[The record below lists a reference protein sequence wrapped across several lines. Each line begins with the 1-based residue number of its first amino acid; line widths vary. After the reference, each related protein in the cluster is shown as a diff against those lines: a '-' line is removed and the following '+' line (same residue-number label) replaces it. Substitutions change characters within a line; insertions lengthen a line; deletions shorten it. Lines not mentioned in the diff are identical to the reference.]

1 VTALNIRGRSAGSI
15 VFQIINYTF
24 LAVVAALCLFPILH
38 VFAVSFSGA
47 GPAAANEVVLWPID
61 FNLSSYSTI
70 LSKPA
75 FLSSFGISVER
86 TLFGVVINTVLTL
99 LMGYPLSK
107 TAKEMPG
114 RNVYMWLLVF
124 VMLFNAGLV
133 PNYLLIKTLG
143 FIDSIW
149 ALVLPTA
156 VPVFNVIL
164 VMNFMKMLPREIEEA
179 AFIDGASYW
188 VCWSKLIL
196 PLSKPVIATIVLFSF
211 VMHWN
216 SWYDGLIY
224 MNDNA
229 KYPLQTFLYTVIQD
243 RDITTLDQAQDSTFV
258 NGVTLKAAQIFIAML
273 PVIILY
279 PFLQKYFTK
288 GIVVGAVKG

>member
-1 VTALNIRGRSAGSI
+1 MYTTRSASGLIFS
-15 VFQIINYTF
+15 VANGVF
-24 LAVVAALCLFPILH
+24 LAVAAALCLFPVLH
-38 VFAVSFSGA
+38 IVAVSFSGA
-47 GPAAANEVVLWPID
+47 GPAAANEVVLWPVE
-61 FNLSSYSTI
+61 FTLSSYEAL
-70 LSKPA
+70 LSRAA
-75 FLSSFGISVER
+75 FLTSFGISIER
-86 TLFGVVINTVLTL
+86 TALGVALNTLLTL

-107 TAKEMPG
+107 TSKELPG
-114 RNVYMWLLVF
+114 RNIYMWMLVF

-143 FIDSIW
+143 MIDSIW
-149 ALVLPTA
+149 ALVLPSA

-179 AFIDGASYW
+179 AFMDGASYW
-188 VCWSKLIL
+188 VCWWKLIL

-216 SWYDGLIY
+216 AWYDGLIY

-229 KYPLQTFLYTVIQD
+229 NYPLQTLLYTIIQD
-243 RDITTLDQAQDSTFV
+243 RDVTTIDQANDSALV
-258 NGVTLKAAQIFIAML
+258 NGVTLKAAQIFIAMA
-273 PVIILY
+273 PVLVLY

-288 GIVVGAVKG
+288 GIVLGAVKG